1 MPSRNFQE
9 YMIVTTDKGEV
20 RIDKDGNMSPIPD
33 ELTDD
38 QLEHVRGGMSPP
50 TFNMYR
56 VKMINDS
63 ARVQKS

>member
-9 YMIVTTDKGEV
+9 YMIVTTDKGEM
-20 RIDKDGNMSPIPD
+20 RIDKDSNMSPIPD
-33 ELTDD
+33 ELTDE
-38 QLEHVRGGMSPP
+38 QLEQVRGGMAPP
-50 TFNMYR
+50 TFDIYR

>member
-9 YMIVTTDKGEV
+9 YMIVMTDKGEM

-38 QLEHVRGGMSPP
+38 QLEQVCGGMSSA
-50 TFNMYR
+50 TFDMYR
-56 VKMINDS
+56 VQMINDS
-63 ARVQKS
+63 AKVQKS